1 MRQIEVKLDEK
12 TVIVKKLPLGKYAE
26 LLAAVK
32 ELPKHIQGLDTL
44 DNPTIVAK
52 LPQIIAGAFPDF
64 VNIITIA
71 TDLKK
76 EEVEELGLDE
86 ATNIVLGII
95 EVNRYRE
102 VYENIKKALA
112 RPDQITKAQGPAK

>member
-32 ELPKHIQGLDTL
+32 ELPKHIQGLETL

-95 EVNRYRE
+95 EVNKYRE
-102 VYENIKKALA
+102 VYDNIKKALA
-112 RPDQITKAQGPAK
+112 RPDAKPELKK